1 MVVVL
6 AMGWWAGTVVRVG
19 GCGVAISHSVSIS
32 VVSRG
37 FWASVVGGVEVV
49 GSVWECPDSLGQVG
63 FSEWVGGVLRVG
75 GLCEGMGIIFRD
87 LGDCLG
93 LVGVCAGRFWAC
105 VGRVLG

>member
-49 GSVWECPDSLGQVG
+49 GSVWECPDSLG
-63 FSEWVGGVLRVG
+63 
-75 GLCEGMGIIFRD
+75 
-87 LGDCLG
+87 LGLG
-93 LVGVCAGRFWAC
+93 LVQPTGCHLGFA
-105 VGRVLG
+105 VLLMSVSVVSTVSVLVVRGSGPGAAVLRA